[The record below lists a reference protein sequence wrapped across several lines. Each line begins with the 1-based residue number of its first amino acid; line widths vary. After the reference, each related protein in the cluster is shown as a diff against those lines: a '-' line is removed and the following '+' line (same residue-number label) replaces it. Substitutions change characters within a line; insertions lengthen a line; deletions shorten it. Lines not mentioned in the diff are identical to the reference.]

1 MVPLIEF
8 VEMFDGKIVQS
19 ILKRIELKQSY
30 KQKLICELV
39 NTSSLCLVVSQSLN
53 EASHEI

>member
-1 MVPLIEF
+1 MMRLIRFAET
-8 VEMFDGKIVQS
+8 FDGKIVQS